1 MSNPPNDHTDNPT
14 NKQGFDLGKTLNT
27 LLAQGNRRKLE
38 LYQPN
43 GRLLVRLPLT
53 AVVLGGVVALVAQ
66 LLVPI
71 AIALAVLLVM
81 KFRFVLASEVRPADP
96 GYPHPSAPRSND
108 PHTSHPHPS
117 ADEPVN
123 PR

>member
-1 MSNPPNDHTDNPT
+1 MSNPANNH
-14 NKQGFDLGKTLNT
+14 GFDLGKTLNA

-38 LYQPN
+38 LYQPS

-53 AVVLGGVVALVAQ
+53 AVVLGGVVALFAQ

-71 AIALAVLLVM
+71 AIAVAVLLVM

-96 GYPHPSAPRSND
+96 SYPPPSTPHSHNPHSSD
-108 PHTSHPHPS
+108 PQAST
-117 ADEPVN
+117 DEPVI